1 MSISCFCAK
10 AHLLFHIGVSIID
23 RGFINWQLFGG
34 RGWHRCD
41 ILPLLFGYYL
51 HSNFRQF
58 HVNFMNIIRLC
69 SDLSNLP
76 MIDVST
82 FWIFLSDKFLAFKTP
97 LGPRYDDE
105 IPEANRFQLPML
117 FAYLQ
122 SLKVWVCLVL
132 SERHGSDSQG
142 LNFRLIPTGLLF
154 LVLDCGFFSIIGCK
168 DYCYNNSCFMGY

>member
-1 MSISCFCAK
+1 MEGEGGIAVTFYHCFLVIIYIIILGNFTWTLWLLSDYVLTYQTYQWLMS
-10 AHLLFHIGVSIID
+10 
-23 RGFINWQLFGG
+23 N
-34 RGWHRCD
+34 
-41 ILPLLFGYYL
+41 
-51 HSNFRQF
+51 
-58 HVNFMNIIRLC
+58 
-69 SDLSNLP
+69 
-76 MIDVST
+76 T

-132 SERHGSDSQG
+132 SERHGSDSLG

-154 LVLDCGFFSIIGCK
+154 LVLDCGFFSIINCK